1 MKKLPN
7 ELLNINLTNNLPND
21 WLENKIKTIIEDATV
36 KDFPDTNPT
45 IEWASNVIDLL
56 EFLGLDVY

>member
-1 MKKLPN
+1 MATTYFKQIDLEN
-7 ELLNINLTNNLPND
+7 SILPND
-21 WLENKIKTIIEDATV
+21 WLENKIKVITEDAIV
-36 KDFPDTNPT
+36 KNFPDTNPT